1 MKTKLFLLTKLL
13 LISFSLSSCDAALVA
28 MNQMQQGMGGQC
40 IETNTQSYLYNNE
53 TQNYDLEGYIVLDN
67 DEGENIEEIEMNWV
81 NSKRYEHSNKGQFG
95 EFFETS
101 PYSNSTYKILVYCS
115 QWHQP

>member
-1 MKTKLFLLTKLL
+1 
-13 LISFSLSSCDAALVA
+13 

-67 DEGENIEEIEMNWV
+67 D
-81 NSKRYEHSNKGQFG
+81 
-95 EFFETS
+95 
-101 PYSNSTYKILVYCS
+101 
-115 QWHQP
+115 